1 MNEINFVGG
10 KFLNLKFSS
19 KSVSRNWQIDK
30 FFTFEDSYNSYK
42 NNTLFKFATKDRIT
56 FASLLG

>member
-30 FFTFEDSYNSYK
+30 FFTFEDS
-42 NNTLFKFATKDRIT
+42 LFKFATKDRIT